1 MAGAITRSSG
11 GPDMASTEFQENS
24 QNHKLIRKIT
34 QDMTRLNSEK
44 FQNFSFEPTFA
55 IMRKKSKQS

>member
-1 MAGAITRSSG
+1 MAGAVTRSSG

-34 QDMTRLNSEK
+34 QDMTRLNSEE
-44 FQNFSFEPTFA
+44 F
-55 IMRKKSKQS
+55 